1 MVSRWTRGITP
12 WGYGAGVGA
21 RRLGFFGLQ
30 DRARRRTFWLLTASF
45 VLLWLVANVVA
56 LPAHVRERCTYIG
69 YERCQSEFFVHPRT
83 LVITALIVAAYL
95 TVAYLVSGRAA
106 LSLAGAHRA
115 EGPQYQVLRNIVD
128 EMSIAAG
135 VPRPQVYVIDD
146 PSPNAFATGRNPK
159 HATVTV
165 TTGLLL
171 AMDRSEL
178 TGVVAHEVAHIKN
191 RDIAVTTLA
200 VLTAGVIAILA
211 DLSLRIGM
219 VVMSSSRP
227 RGSKNAGG
235 VAAFGLALM
244 ALGFVLYVI
253 ALPAAL
259 ILRAALSRQRESLAD
274 VSAVQYTRDPSGLRS
289 ALEKLLAD
297 TTVPSRVS
305 VATAHMWIDHPKPVS
320 GAQRGILSGL
330 LDTHP
335 PLERRIAVLREL
347 EGDSATK

>member
-1 MVSRWTRGITP
+1 MCESVFFLNVGTL
-12 WGYGAGVGA
+12 GA
-21 RRLGFFGLQ
+21 
-30 DRARRRTFWLLTASF
+30 
-45 VLLWLVANVVA
+45 
-56 LPAHVRERCTYIG
+56 
-69 YERCQSEFFVHPRT
+69 
-83 LVITALIVAAYL
+83 TALIVAGYLGIAYL
-95 TVAYLVSGRAA
+95 ASGRAA
-106 LSLAGAHRA
+106 LSLAGAHSA
-115 EGPQYQVLRNIVD
+115 DGPEYQTLRNIVD

-135 VPRPQVYVIDD
+135 VPRPHVYVIDD
-146 PSPNAFATGRNPK
+146 PSPNAFATGRNPE

-165 TTGLLL
+165 TTGLLHT
-171 AMDRSEL
+171 MDRSEL

-211 DLSLRIGM
+211 DVTLRIGM
-219 VVMSSSRP
+219 VIASSSRP
-227 RGSKNAGG
+227 RNNKDSGG
-235 VAAFGLALM
+235 AAMVGLVLM
-244 ALGFVLYVI
+244 ALGFVLYVV

-274 VSAVQYTRDPSGLRS
+274 VSAVQYTRDPGGLRS

-305 VATAHMWIDHPKPVS
+305 VATAHLWIDHPKPVS

-335 PLERRIAVLREL
+335 PLETRIAILRDL
-347 EGDSATK
+347 EGAPPSLSS

>member
-1 MVSRWTRGITP
+1 MDARG
-12 WGYGAGVGA
+12 
-21 RRLGFFGLQ
+21 LGFFGLQ
-30 DRARRRTFWLLTASF
+30 DRARRRTAWLLSASF
-45 VLLWLVANVVA
+45 VLLWLVANLIA
-56 LPAHVRERCTYIG
+56 IPSHVREVCMYDGYRSCT
-69 YERCQSEFFVHPRT
+69 SEFFINPRT
-83 LVITALIVAAYL
+83 LIITAAVV
-95 TVAYLVSGRAA
+95 VAYLWIAYLASGRAA

-115 EGPQYQVLRNIVD
+115 EEPQYQLLRNIVD
-128 EMSIAAG
+128 EMAIAAG
-135 VPRPQVYVIDD
+135 VQRPQVYVIDD
-146 PSPNAFATGRNPK
+146 PSPNAFATGRNPS
-159 HATVTV
+159 HAAVTV
-165 TTGLLL
+165 TTGLLR

-200 VLTAGVIAILA
+200 VLTAGVIAVLA
-211 DLSLRIGM
+211 DVSLRIGM
-219 VVMSSSRP
+219 IIASSGRSRS
-227 RGSKNAGG
+227 SKESGG
-235 VAAFGLALM
+235 VAAVGLALM

-305 VATAHMWIDHPKPVS
+305 VATAHLWIDHPKPVS

-347 EGDSATK
+347 EGVPMPPQSGMSE